1 MRTVM
6 LGIETQSDLTRRILA
21 TARGQR
27 KAGDDRISFESV
39 SDLWRVLAPKRME
52 IVCVMTGAG
61 PLTIREVARRVGRDF
76 KGGHSDV
83 TLLLGAGI
91 LERTES
97 GLVEFPYD
105 RVRVEFDVMAA

>member
-1 MRTVM
+1 MRTVI
-6 LGIETQSDLTRRILA
+6 LGVETQGDLTRRILA

-52 IVCVMTGAG
+52 IVRVMTGAG
-61 PLTIREVARRVGRDF
+61 PLTIREVSRRVERDF
-76 KGGHSDV
+76 KGVHSDV

-97 GLVEFPYD
+97 GAWNFPTTA
-105 RVRVEFDVMAA
+105 FMSNST